1 MELIPAPGRQL
12 KTISDWLAIG
22 LILLDGTAAVLAIF
36 ADLHLMQPE
45 QLAAAN
51 AFIGV
56 LILVAKR
63 IKQVIAVTPEQ
74 KVAMVEAAAAAPV
87 KPGHA
92 DPEVV
97 VTVNNPPPPKGLQ

>member
-12 KTISDWLAIG
+12 KTWSMWLTIA
-22 LILLDGTAAVLAIF
+22 LVVFDTTAAVLHVLDAAHLVPAVVVTIGNLLLGAAIG
-36 ADLHLMQPE
+36 
-45 QLAAAN
+45 
-51 AFIGV
+51 I
-56 LILVAKR
+56 AKMLR
-63 IKQVIAVTPEQ
+63 QQIPLTPEQ

-97 VTVNNPPPPKGLQ
+97 VTINNPPPPKGNP